1 MPWRGIS
8 AYRDFR
14 AMDWPDWSACVKL
27 HEAKMRGFGVSPIQ
41 GTDGFN
47 EDSLHDR

>member
-1 MPWRGIS
+1 
-8 AYRDFR
+8 
-14 AMDWPDWSACVKL
+14 MDRL
-27 HEAKMRGFGVSPIQ
+27 GLLTRIRMHEAMLIGFGVSPIQ